1 MMFFNKECVHFS
13 LQAVKEI
20 YPDIHETMASF
31 FALLWQVPPI
41 IAQYY
46 SSSASCFRCLRGEA
60 VGLFKFDFHAMMTT
74 CQSKTEGITFTEQ
87 LTSAVF
93 IKTLHSYSAVRN
105 DVIFNQLEYTD
116 LFNCMMNYPITKYQ
130 F

>member
-1 MMFFNKECVHFS
+1 
-13 LQAVKEI
+13 
-20 YPDIHETMASF
+20 MASF
-31 FALLWQVPPI
+31 FALLWQVPPT

-74 CQSKTEGITFTEQ
+74 CRSKTEGITFTEQ
-87 LTSAVF
+87 MTAAVF

-105 DVIFNQLEYTD
+105 DVIL
-116 LFNCMMNYPITKYQ
+116 PIRVYRSL
-130 F
+130 